1 MKDNQAQR
9 RQFLKMGGAA
19 LAMIPVM
26 AVSGHVAAATNAG
39 LRTGLKY
46 QATPSADKSCANCAQ
61 FVPGANPKALG
72 SCKII
77 PGDTEIAPT
86 GYCVGWAKKP

>member
-39 LRTGLKY
+39 LRAGLKY

-61 FVPGANPKALG
+61 FVAPS

-77 PGDTEIAPT
+77 PGDTEISPK